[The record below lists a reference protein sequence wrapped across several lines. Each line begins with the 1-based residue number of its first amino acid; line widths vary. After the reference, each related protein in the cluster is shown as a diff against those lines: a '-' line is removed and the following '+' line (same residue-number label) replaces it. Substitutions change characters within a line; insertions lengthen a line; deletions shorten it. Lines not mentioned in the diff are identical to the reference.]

1 MTITYICPGLLKVAV
16 NCNMNIGLTRASQR
30 VNQWPTLTFKHN
42 MVFYFATYWSFN
54 LMYWVPKFIVQ
65 ILSQACAYFV
75 WLNIV
80 LHNID
85 YMADFPV
92 TLAKKKIILIER
104 GRRGMWVPSD
114 IWQSIIVHY
123 PEINGWEDA
132 QDKDETSS
140 AMKTWLWLWSLPDFA
155 FFRLHQGLL
164 TYSVCYRLWRWKT
177 RNVWKEYVQNYH
189 QN

>member
-1 MTITYICPGLLKVAV
+1 MSKNVNNTSQTPCTSMTITYICPGLLKVAV

-54 LMYWVPKFIVQ
+54 LMYWVPKFILQ

-104 GRRGMWVPSD
+104 GRWG
-114 IWQSIIVHY
+114 
-123 PEINGWEDA
+123 
-132 QDKDETSS
+132 SS
-140 AMKTWLWLWSLPDFA
+140 FRYMTKYYCSLSWNK
-155 FFRLHQGLL
+155 RLRR
-164 TYSVCYRLWRWKT
+164 SSR
-177 RNVWKEYVQNYH
+177 
-189 QN
+189 